1 MCKRPRPPR
10 AHATGGPR
18 SGGAGP
24 TGRTATPGR
33 GSVLAGSEV
42 SSRLP
47 GHVCPPWAEPLPGRA
62 GDPAER
68 PSPVPPVGA
77 RGPGLGRVLSVFA
90 VLSGTSVPA
99 GKGGSSVTGR
109 GGRPSSAAPW
119 SGRRLTLQA
128 LCRRLH
134 AGAARSLPT
143 RASCVPRGP
152 AWDPSLCGSRVPVAR
167 SRQCAAVTKL
177 LTRGA
182 GSPPGDAA
190 LWRRCHRF
198 TPTPRLCTGSAPGA
212 SRVRAGVL
220 GSQGEGSG
228 TPHTGLPHPR
238 PPSTKT
244 THQTLRPDVP
254 RHPQVLTQRDS
265 PSFMPV
271 PARRCELGSSRCRLP
286 SRAH

>member
-33 GSVLAGSEV
+33 GSVLAGQRGEQ
-42 SSRLP
+42 P
-47 GHVCPPWAEPLPGRA
+47 PPWPRLAPRGPSPCL
-62 GDPAER
+62 AER
-68 PSPVPPVGA
+68 ETPQTPPVGA
-77 RGPGLGRVLSVFA
+77 RGPGPGRVLSVFA

-109 GGRPSSAAPW
+109 GSRPSSAAPW

-152 AWDPSLCGSRVPVAR
+152 AWDPSLCGSPCSRRTVPSVCSRHQAPHAGCGVPAGGRCSVASVPSVR
-167 SRQCAAVTKL
+167 S
-177 LTRGA
+177 
-182 GSPPGDAA
+182 
-190 LWRRCHRF
+190 
-198 TPTPRLCTGSAPGA
+198 
-212 SRVRAGVL
+212 
-220 GSQGEGSG
+220 
-228 TPHTGLPHPR
+228 
-238 PPSTKT
+238 
-244 THQTLRPDVP
+244 
-254 RHPQVLTQRDS
+254 DS
-265 PSFMPV
+265 PSLHWLCPRSQPCPCWGSGVSGGGLWHSPHLPPPPQTAVHKHDPSDTAPGCPSASSGPDQAGLPV
-271 PARRCELGSSRCRLP
+271 LHARPGP
-286 SRAH
+286 SV